1 MQIED
6 VVIVDNETLENVTTT
21 TFVVVIIIIIMNY
34 TMKLM
39 NAFLCVQGYDAMM
52 ENLLARETLAQR
64 AVLSILLD

>member
-21 TFVVVIIIIIMNY
+21 FVVVIIIMNY
-34 TMKLM
+34 SMKLM
-39 NAFLCVQGYDAMM
+39 NVFLCVQGYDAMM